1 MCTHLAASDVGMLT
15 SKLLRIAWPPH
26 RCRATVSDMTAA
38 AHVQHI
44 ALSGELDPVGAP
56 DVERQVRTAIDHGAE
71 AIVLHL
77 DEVSFV
83 DSSGLRALLAAT
95 NAADEVGVDLR
106 ILPGPPQVM
115 DVVEAA
121 HLLGRLPF
129 VGYP

>member
-1 MCTHLAASDVGMLT
+1 
-15 SKLLRIAWPPH
+15 
-26 RCRATVSDMTAA
+26 MTAA

-56 DVERQVRTAIDHGAE
+56 DVERQVRAAIEDGAE
-71 AIVLHL
+71 AVVLHL

-95 NAADEVGVDLR
+95 NAADDVGVDLR
-106 ILPGPPQVM
+106 ILPGPPHVM
-115 DVVEAA
+115 EVVEAA
-121 HLLGRLPF
+121 QLLGRLPF